1 SYQRRHSIYIGGME
15 VVKAKWEAISHE
27 REQENHDR
35 DANSAT
41 LHKKETQPEFFD
53 PFDLIGRLTG
63 IISP

>member
-1 SYQRRHSIYIGGME
+1 ME
-15 VVKAKWEAISHE
+15 VVKAQWEAISHE

-53 PFDLIGRLTG
+53 PFDLTVRLTG

>member
-1 SYQRRHSIYIGGME
+1 MIPTKVRFLNGLTGT
-15 VVKAKWEAISHE
+15 KWEAISHE
-27 REQENHDR
+27 RKQENHDR

-41 LHKKETQPEFFD
+41 SHKKETQPEFFD

>member
-1 SYQRRHSIYIGGME
+1 ME
-15 VVKAKWEAISHE
+15 VVKVKWEAISHE

-41 LHKKETQPEFFD
+41 SHKKETQPEFFD
-53 PFDLIGRLTG
+53 PFDLTVGLIG